1 MFEGDVDLK
10 CVNQDEVFID
20 RDHETF
26 NYLINYLR
34 NDSKKLPDDITKNT
48 KTQIL
53 NELAFWNIIDKYEF
67 EQLNLVES
75 LTQQQIQI
83 NKLLKSAP
91 KINQEKFK
99 TPYETWRK
107 LGPLTIEEIFKNAN

>member
-48 KTQIL
+48 KT
-53 NELAFWNIIDKYEF
+53 
-67 EQLNLVES
+67 
-75 LTQQQIQI
+75 
-83 NKLLKSAP
+83 
-91 KINQEKFK
+91 
-99 TPYETWRK
+99 
-107 LGPLTIEEIFKNAN
+107 